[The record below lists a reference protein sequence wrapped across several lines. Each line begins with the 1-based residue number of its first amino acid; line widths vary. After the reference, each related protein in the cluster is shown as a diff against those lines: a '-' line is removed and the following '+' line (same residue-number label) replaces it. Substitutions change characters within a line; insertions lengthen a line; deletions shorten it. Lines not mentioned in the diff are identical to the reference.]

1 MWYRVFIISH
11 IVLLLGFF
19 VVILGDYLLPGLAP
33 YTMPV
38 GALVSGVSVIV
49 FAVAGVALI
58 WPTTPKRVSDK
69 SPGTTP
75 HCQRNA

>member
-11 IVLLLGFF
+11 IILLLGLF
-19 VVILGDYLLPGLAP
+19 VVILGDYLLPELAP
-33 YTMPV
+33 YAMPV

-58 WPTTPKRVSDK
+58 WPNDR
-69 SPGTTP
+69 
-75 HCQRNA
+75 A